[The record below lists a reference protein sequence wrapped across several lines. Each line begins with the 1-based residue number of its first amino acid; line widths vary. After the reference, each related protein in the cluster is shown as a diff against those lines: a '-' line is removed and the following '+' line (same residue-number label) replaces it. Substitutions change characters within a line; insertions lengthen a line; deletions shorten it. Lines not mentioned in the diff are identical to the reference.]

1 VLVKADRRVRYESV
15 VEGFLLLK
23 NAGAQKLSVL
33 TDPVETE
40 QG

>member
-1 VLVKADRRVRYESV
+1 VQYQSV

-23 NAGAQKLSVL
+23 NAGAQKLGVL
-33 TDPVETE
+33 TEPVELD